1 MIIVDAKND
10 CLESVGAVDRY
21 LSIFLCINRY
31 KFVIDDIAIVLNP
44 FLLLT
49 NQFSS
54 LGIAQWCMSRD

>member
-10 CLESVGAVDRY
+10 CLESVGAVDRN

-31 KFVIDDIAIVLNP
+31 KFAIDDIAIVLNP
-44 FLLLT
+44 SLLFT
-49 NQFSS
+49 NQFPD